1 MPTIIPQN
9 RREKPCR
16 PVNSNVRLNK
26 VRTMN
31 ILIADDNPIIQ
42 MFHGELMRCWGY
54 DFDMA
59 SDGLE
64 AVDLAK
70 KNNGQYDFCLMDID
84 MPKMNGIEAT
94 KVIRSTV
101 KYFPIM
107 AFTSNDDYK
116 KACYAVGMDDF
127 AEKTCPPDDLFV
139 KINELSVKLF
149 KFIVKPNG
157 FDVTEVMPMDQQ
169 HAQELR
175 KLKSQGLVKLRLDGP
190 DNREVIA
197 HKNVP
202 NKISHDFN
210 ILKYSMTE
218 FLNRDPERP
227 TLVDLY
233 RGSKNCIIETFVDD
247 ESYQEQLETE
257 DEKMNS
263 YLTKHYKSDEE

>member
-1 MPTIIPQN
+1 ML
-9 RREKPCR
+9 
-16 PVNSNVRLNK
+16 SK
-26 VRTMN
+26 VQTMN
-31 ILIADDNPIIQ
+31 ILIADDNPIMQ
-42 MFHGELMRCWGY
+42 MIHGELMSYWGY
-54 DFDMA
+54 DFDMV

-64 AVDLAK
+64 AVELAK
-70 KNNGQYDFCLMDID
+70 KNNGKYDFCLMDIE

-94 KVIRSTV
+94 KIIRSTV
-101 KYFPIM
+101 KYFPIL
-107 AFTSNDDYK
+107 AFTSNDTYK
-116 KACYAVGMDDF
+116 KACYDVGMDDF
-127 AEKTCPPDDLFV
+127 AEKTCTPDDLFSR
-139 KINELSVKLF
+139 INKLSVNLF

-157 FDVTEVMPMDQQ
+157 FYITEMMPMDQQ

-190 DNREVIA
+190 DNREVIT

-247 ESYQEQLETE
+247 ESYQEQLKAE
-257 DEKMNS
+257 DEKMDA

>member
-1 MPTIIPQN
+1 
-9 RREKPCR
+9 
-16 PVNSNVRLNK
+16 
-26 VRTMN
+26 MN

-42 MFHGELMRCWGY
+42 MLHGELMSYWGY

-64 AVDLAK
+64 AVELAK
-70 KNNGQYDFCLMDID
+70 KNNGQYDFCLMDVE

-101 KYFPIM
+101 KYFPIL
-107 AFTSNDDYK
+107 AFTSNNAYK
-116 KACYAVGMDDF
+116 KACYDVGMDDF
-127 AEKTCPPDDLFV
+127 AEKTCSPDDLFS
-139 KINELSVKLF
+139 KINKLSVNLF
-149 KFIVKPNG
+149 KLIVNKPNG
-157 FDVTEVMPMDQQ
+157 FYIKEMMPMDQQ

-190 DNREVIA
+190 DNREVIT

-247 ESYQEQLETE
+247 ESYQEQLKAE
-257 DEKMNS
+257 DEKMDA
-263 YLTKHYKSDEE
+263 YLTKHYKADEE